1 MVAQQSEDTS
11 VRKLFKA
18 IELFRTVDATI
29 PAQTIACFLAIAQK
43 EGENINSIAAKVDMP
58 QSAASRNISS
68 LTSWDWRKKPGL
80 KLVEYREDP
89 MNLAQKPLFLTDKG
103 KNLIHKLADA
113 LGGH

>member
-29 PAQTIACFLAIAQK
+29 PAQTIASFLAIPQK